1 MVIRKS
7 WHFKIDV
14 TNQTVATYRLANSNN
29 ETIKEG
35 EVDEEEVIV
44 PGYLLTCGEYTL
56 TVNNEE
62 TDNVYGSTF
71 TKKITVDKVT
81 PTMLVNYTID
91 GAEVNIT
98 VDIDSDATGG
108 ILFNNEYVAIANG
121 HASYKKQF
129 EGGYPIVN
137 ITYQTDRADVFN
149 QVNKSISLYIA
160 NSTSTLK
167 DTPIEVVAEL
177 AGNYVFLTAKVNETA
192 TGLVM
197 FSINGSSVFMPI
209 INGEAHHY
217 DILDAG
223 TYNVLVSY
231 TGDSVFNGNSTVKT
245 IVVNDPIKKNT
256 TITPKVEIDGNNVE
270 ITVNVNENA
279 TGYVAFTID
288 GNTYNVELF
297 LGEAV
302 FKGKFDEGNHVIDVE
317 YLGDDEFESNSTTV
331 NFTVEKT
338 PLKNTTVELTTR
350 IDERT
355 LELLMTFDEGTNGF
369 AMIDINGT
377 ETYVKVDGGFAY
389 YQTVL
394 EPGDY
399 NITVTYLG
407 DEKFNP
413 AETSNMISIEK
424 PAAKDSNL
432 NLSVVVSGNE
442 VYVLIDIDPDATGS
456 ILLEINDTS
465 TFYDLKG
472 SNDPISFATIL
483 PRGTYEIIAAYSG
496 DEYYDFDMQS
506 EIIEIVPS
514 LNTTIEAI
522 PDVNESTVTITVE
535 VDANATGFVEFEI
548 AGKKYYA
555 PIIDSKATFIN
566 NYDAGSY
573 SAKVT
578 YLGDGRF
585 NPANTTCQFII
596 TEKVPEL
603 KNTTIEADI
612 DVDGNGVIITAKVN
626 ETANGLIA
634 FEIDGEIIYLPVRN
648 GEAVGCFVLPIGNY
662 DTTITYM
669 GDSQFNPAQLNKSF
683 EVTEDTK
690 VETIMEFVFNKN
702 ATGNI
707 TTTVN
712 GINYTAEIIDGVA
725 KMTISNLNVSNDEI
739 KFNFEDVNINE
750 LIKVFVDGVEYE
762 VPLTN
767 GTASIETN
775 RIATV
780 IEYNDMVTQTIDTK
794 IDGRNGEYFCFT
806 LKDGNGIPMPNT
818 PMKIGFNGVIY
829 DEEDGIVTDENGTA
843 RLQINLGYKGVY
855 TFAICYLGDDKHNA
869 SFAVAKITVNVQTPT
884 LTVPN
889 KSYKVAAK
897 IKTLTATLK
906 DSYGKL
912 IPNKIVTFTVN
923 GKIYKATTNAK
934 GVASVNVSL
943 SAKKT
948 YSFTVKY
955 AGDSTYSAVKKT
967 ATLVIK

>member
-389 YQTVL
+389 Y
-394 EPGDY
+394 
-399 NITVTYLG
+399 
-407 DEKFNP
+407 
-413 AETSNMISIEK
+413 
-424 PAAKDSNL
+424 
-432 NLSVVVSGNE
+432 
-442 VYVLIDIDPDATGS
+442 
-456 ILLEINDTS
+456 
-465 TFYDLKG
+465 
-472 SNDPISFATIL
+472 
-483 PRGTYEIIAAYSG
+483 
-496 DEYYDFDMQS
+496 
-506 EIIEIVPS
+506 
-514 LNTTIEAI
+514 
-522 PDVNESTVTITVE
+522 
-535 VDANATGFVEFEI
+535 
-548 AGKKYYA
+548 
-555 PIIDSKATFIN
+555 
-566 NYDAGSY
+566 
-573 SAKVT
+573 
-578 YLGDGRF
+578 
-585 NPANTTCQFII
+585 
-596 TEKVPEL
+596 
-603 KNTTIEADI
+603 
-612 DVDGNGVIITAKVN
+612 
-626 ETANGLIA
+626 
-634 FEIDGEIIYLPVRN
+634 
-648 GEAVGCFVLPIGNY
+648 
-662 DTTITYM
+662 
-669 GDSQFNPAQLNKSF
+669 
-683 EVTEDTK
+683 
-690 VETIMEFVFNKN
+690 
-702 ATGNI
+702 
-707 TTTVN
+707 
-712 GINYTAEIIDGVA
+712 
-725 KMTISNLNVSNDEI
+725 
-739 KFNFEDVNINE
+739 
-750 LIKVFVDGVEYE
+750 
-762 VPLTN
+762 
-767 GTASIETN
+767 
-775 RIATV
+775 
-780 IEYNDMVTQTIDTK
+780 
-794 IDGRNGEYFCFT
+794 
-806 LKDGNGIPMPNT
+806 
-818 PMKIGFNGVIY
+818 
-829 DEEDGIVTDENGTA
+829 
-843 RLQINLGYKGVY
+843 
-855 TFAICYLGDDKHNA
+855 
-869 SFAVAKITVNVQTPT
+869 
-884 LTVPN
+884 
-889 KSYKVAAK
+889 
-897 IKTLTATLK
+897 
-906 DSYGKL
+906 
-912 IPNKIVTFTVN
+912 
-923 GKIYKATTNAK
+923 
-934 GVASVNVSL
+934 
-943 SAKKT
+943 
-948 YSFTVKY
+948 
-955 AGDSTYSAVKKT
+955 
-967 ATLVIK
+967 